1 MVTHLDFTSDPVKG
15 TFRVTQGSEGLG
27 CSSGTFVDHPF
38 REGEVRL
45 GEPSGTILK
54 VLTYADGERS
64 GSSVKRSARSP
75 DSDSGL
81 ALNTILLEAAASFI
95 AVPLALSVEATNPA
109 VNARPQAVMRMP
121 AASSHLLKRAQISTG
136 ACFVSTS
143 VLLSASWSACDD
155 AFYMRTTACLLVSI
169 AGFAVAVG
177 SASGTQRTS
186 FAANADTCAFSKTGR
201 KIGCVQDA
209 SNCSLVDTWTRGQ
222 WQFAGQEL
230 DPRAIAGPP
239 PEVAAKRVR
248 RGVWNIVSWPKRRAL
263 GRVAASNAKQTRW
276 RITNTRGDVVATA
289 RGPDGAKIGMVIL
302 HWDSDVFC

>member
-1 MVTHLDFTSDPVKG
+1 MILNRYQLTAATIRPCRC
-15 TFRVTQGSEGLG
+15 T
-27 CSSGTFVDHPF
+27 CS
-38 REGEVRL
+38 R
-45 GEPSGTILK
+45 
-54 VLTYADGERS
+54 
-64 GSSVKRSARSP
+64 
-75 DSDSGL
+75 
-81 ALNTILLEAAASFI
+81 
-95 AVPLALSVEATNPA
+95 
-109 VNARPQAVMRMP
+109 
-121 AASSHLLKRAQISTG
+121 RAQISTG

-230 DPRAIAGPP
+230 DPKAIAGPP

-248 RGVWNIVSWPKRRAL
+248 RGVWSIVSWPRRRAL
-263 GRVAASNAKQTRW
+263 GRVAARKPSRLAGGSGIHGGTVWRPRAGRAKW
-276 RITNTRGDVVATA
+276 Y
-289 RGPDGAKIGMVIL
+289 
-302 HWDSDVFC
+302 